1 MQKRITL
8 IVLGMACFASSMT
21 AQVSY
26 NHDAAKMNQITVQ
39 EIGVG
44 GLTPSLYYDAFHN
57 SYQKSA
63 ASKNKLS
70 FRTLAGIS
78 AYQQIED
85 AEKIDSALTKR
96 AEIEALNI
104 ADRTGGALD
113 LAWAAEGDKVSNK
126 LMDFKKNID
135 RIVTAGGSAS
145 DRTYWTEYY
154 NIYQTAIKA
163 TRDAYMPNAQRK
175 KEYLRIYEDL
185 CQKNETLVS
194 FIASTN
200 NRYKTSQMLAATL
213 TIPDHKAE
221 IAKNAHGRWKD
232 SSERNTSKTIEE

>member
-8 IVLGMACFASSMT
+8 IVFGMACFASSMT

-57 SYQKSA
+57 SYQKTA

-113 LAWAAEGDKVSNK
+113 LAWAAEGLNRHEFARSVVLTNLNHSTRKHRIDTFVSSRKVNAVVHHP
-126 LMDFKKNID
+126 FVID
-135 RIVTAGGSAS
+135 
-145 DRTYWTEYY
+145 W
-154 NIYQTAIKA
+154 
-163 TRDAYMPNAQRK
+163 MHPHP
-175 KEYLRIYEDL
+175 
-185 CQKNETLVS
+185 ET
-194 FIASTN
+194 
-200 NRYKTSQMLAATL
+200 
-213 TIPDHKAE
+213 
-221 IAKNAHGRWKD
+221 
-232 SSERNTSKTIEE
+232 